1 MNTEIANAMKAAQDK
16 VQYDTRAKRVLAQK
30 NILAHILVKTVDEF
44 AGMKPEDV
52 VAYIE
57 GEPVVGTVPIEHGLT
72 NIEKFDEK
80 GKRVVGLNTESAEVN
95 EGLVRFDIIFYVRM
109 KNGIS
114 KIIVNIEAL

>member
-44 AGMKPEDV
+44 AGMKPKDV

-57 GEPVVGTVPIEHGLT
+57 GEPVVGTVPT
-72 NIEKFDEK
+72 
-80 GKRVVGLNTESAEVN
+80 
-95 EGLVRFDIIFYVRM
+95 
-109 KNGIS
+109 
-114 KIIVNIEAL
+114 